1 MNTGEPSN
9 EGLITI
15 GKVLKEWALKGEIL
29 VLPLTF
35 DPKRFF
41 NLQTVAIHFESLHES
56 GKGSSRVKNSPG
68 HEKPN
73 PEWKRLKSVKF
84 HNDLILLGLENCDTP
99 EEAKKYRG
107 ALIKISRTESP
118 ELPEGLYY
126 HYQITGL
133 SVYTV
138 DGDFLG
144 KIVEIMETS
153 SNDIYVVKGDS
164 REYLVPA
171 IKDVVKDIDLKSRKM
186 TVKLMEPVE

>member
-35 DPKRFF
+35 DPNRFF
-41 NLQTVAIHFESLHES
+41 NLQTVAFHFEIPHKNS
-56 GKGSSRVKNSPG
+56 KGSPRGKNFSANENNG
-68 HEKPN
+68 
-73 PEWKRLKSVKF
+73 PEWKRLKSVKS
-84 HNDLILLGLENCDTP
+84 HKDLILLGLENCDTP
-99 EEAKKYRG
+99 EEARKYRG
-107 ALIKISRTESP
+107 ALIKISPAESP

-144 KIVEIMETS
+144 EIVEIMETT
-153 SNDIYVVKGDS
+153 SNDIYVVRGNS
-164 REYLVPA
+164 REYLLPA
-171 IKDVVKDIDLKSRKM
+171 IKDVVKDIDLKSGKM
-186 TVKLMEPVE
+186 TVKLMEPV

>member
-1 MNTGEPSN
+1 MNTGEPSK

-35 DPKRFF
+35 DPNRFF
-41 NLQTVAIHFESLHES
+41 NLQKVVFHFETPHKNSKGSPS
-56 GKGSSRVKNSPG
+56 GKNFSGNENHG
-68 HEKPN
+68 
-73 PEWKRLKSVKF
+73 PEWKNLKSVKF

-99 EEAKKYRG
+99 EQAREYRG
-107 ALIKISRTESP
+107 ALIKISPAESP

-144 KIVEIMETS
+144 EIVDIMETT
-153 SNDIYVVKGDS
+153 SNDIYVVRGNS
-164 REYLVPA
+164 REYLLPA
-171 IKDVVKDIDLKSRKM
+171 IKDVVKDIDLKSGKM
-186 TVKLMEPVE
+186 TVKLMEPV

>member
-35 DPKRFF
+35 DPNRFF
-41 NLQTVAIHFESLHES
+41 NLQKAAFHFETPNES
-56 GKGSSRVKNSPG
+56 SKGSSRVKTSPG
-68 HEKPN
+68 HAN
-73 PEWKRLKSVKF
+73 RGPEWKRLKSVKF

-99 EEAKKYRG
+99 EEARKYRG
-107 ALIKISRTESP
+107 ALIKISPTESP

-144 KIVEIMETS
+144 EVVEIMETT
-153 SNDIYVVKGDS
+153 SNDIYVVRGNS

-171 IKDVVKDIDLKSRKM
+171 IKDVVKDIDLKSGKM
-186 TVKLMEPVE
+186 TVKLMEPL

>member
-1 MNTGEPSN
+1 MDTGEPSN
-9 EGLITI
+9 KDLITI

-41 NLQTVAIHFESLHES
+41 DLQKVAIHFETPHKSS
-56 GKGSSRVKNSPG
+56 KTSSRVKNSPG
-68 HEKPN
+68 NEKHD
-73 PEWKRLKSVKF
+73 PEWKRLKSVKS

-99 EEAKKYRG
+99 EEARKYRG
-107 ALIKISRTESP
+107 ALIKISHTESP

-138 DGDFLG
+138 DGDLLG
-144 KIVEIMETS
+144 EIVEIMETS
-153 SNDIYVVKGDS
+153 SNDIYVVRGNS

-171 IKDVVKDIDLKSRKM
+171 IKDVIKDIDLKSGKM
-186 TVKLMEPVE
+186 TVKLMEPV